1 MIRFLTM
8 TGALMLWA
16 SIGSAQLG
24 NLKGIGKKV
33 LEKSGSAVEKGNPGS
48 NTGNEVTS
56 SQGDVTGGGSSVE
69 GTSSSSAGM
78 SVHSVISTEP
88 GNVVFST
95 SPIDP
100 ASPEGL
106 TTTFKAGDHVYA
118 VAYLPQTLKEIYVNA
133 GPNEKL
139 QVEIFIYEIKPPLYD
154 YQQPREEQ
162 LTFANMYI
170 SDNLKQ
176 KNYLVI
182 EMVPDP
188 ATTLIYN
195 TPGITWKKFGKKYEG
210 PVNFAETLS
219 KLGPGE
225 HTLKVVVHCYYSP
238 AASGTMKISGS
249 DFGVYNPIAEQL
261 NEAGLNAGMA
271 NAEFPAAVTTDK
283 IREGQMVAALKNSN
297 DWKTGF
303 IDGTEVLK
311 AAITYD
317 WEIRRH
323 EISGAI
329 LHRYCIACMAVKT
342 KSGGCAYYRVTFQE
356 DYVGGNFQLLRYD
369 GVGDKVMMDCAK
381 LK

>member
-1 MIRFLTM
+1 MKSVKFLIIVS
-8 TGALMLWA
+8 ALMFWA
-16 SIGSAQLG
+16 VAGSAQLG
-24 NLKGIGKKV
+24 NLKSIGKKV
-33 LEKSGSAVEKGNPGS
+33 LETTGAAAEKENSGSNAGNKGTTVP
-48 NTGNEVTS
+48 E
-56 SQGDVTGGGSSVE
+56 E
-69 GTSSSSAGM
+69 AAPAPAGM
-78 SVHSVISTEP
+78 AGEMNISTEP
-88 GNVVFST
+88 GTVVFSS

-100 ASPEGL
+100 ASPAGL
-106 TTTFKAGDHVYA
+106 QTEFRAGDHLYA
-118 VAYLPQTLKEIYVNA
+118 VAYLPQTLKDIYVNA
-133 GPNEKL
+133 SENEKL
-139 QVEIFIYEIKPPLYD
+139 QVEVFVYEIKPPLYD

-170 SDNLKQ
+170 SGDLKQ
-176 KNYLVI
+176 KNFLVI

-188 ATTLIYN
+188 AVTQVYN

-210 PVNFAETLS
+210 PVNFAESLA

-225 HTLKVVVHCYYSP
+225 HTLKVVVQCYYSP
-238 AASGTMKISGS
+238 AASGTLKISGEEYT
-249 DFGVYNPIAEQL
+249 GYNRVAEQL
-261 NEAGLNAGMA
+261 NEAGAAAGMA

-283 IREGQMVAALKNSN
+283 TREAQMVAALKNSN

-311 AAITYD
+311 VAITYD

-329 LHRYCIACMAVKT
+329 LHRYCIAYMAVKT

-356 DYVGGNFQLLRYD
+356 DYVGGKFQPLRYD

>member
-1 MIRFLTM
+1 MKSVKFLIIVS
-8 TGALMLWA
+8 ALMFWA
-16 SIGSAQLG
+16 VAGSAQLG
-24 NLKGIGKKV
+24 NLKSIGKKV
-33 LEKSGSAVEKGNPGS
+33 LETTGAAAEKENSGSNAGNKGTTVP
-48 NTGNEVTS
+48 E
-56 SQGDVTGGGSSVE
+56 E
-69 GTSSSSAGM
+69 AAPAPAGM
-78 SVHSVISTEP
+78 AGEMNISTEP
-88 GNVVFST
+88 GTVVFSS

-100 ASPEGL
+100 ASPAGL
-106 TTTFKAGDHVYA
+106 QTEFRGGDHLYA
-118 VAYLPQTLKEIYVNA
+118 VAYLPQTLKDIYVNA
-133 GPNEKL
+133 SENEKL
-139 QVEIFIYEIKPPLYD
+139 QVEVFVYEIKPPLYD

-170 SDNLKQ
+170 SGDLKQ
-176 KNYLVI
+176 KNFLVI

-188 ATTLIYN
+188 AVTQVYN

-210 PVNFAETLS
+210 PVNFAESLA

-225 HTLKVVVHCYYSP
+225 HTLKVVVQCYYSP
-238 AASGTMKISGS
+238 AATGTIKISGS
-249 DFGVYNPIAEQL
+249 DFGVYNQKAEKL
-261 NEAGLNAGMA
+261 NEVGMNAGMA

-283 IREGQMVAALKNSN
+283 TREAQMVAALKNSN

-311 AAITYD
+311 VAITYD

-329 LHRYCIACMAVKT
+329 LHRYCIAYMAVKT

-356 DYVGGNFQLLRYD
+356 DYVGGKFQPLRYD

>member
-1 MIRFLTM
+1 MKSVKFLIIVS
-8 TGALMLWA
+8 ALMFWA
-16 SIGSAQLG
+16 VAGSAQLG
-24 NLKGIGKKV
+24 NLKSIGKKV
-33 LEKSGSAVEKGNPGS
+33 LETTGAAAEKENSGSNAGNKGTTVP
-48 NTGNEVTS
+48 E
-56 SQGDVTGGGSSVE
+56 E
-69 GTSSSSAGM
+69 AAPAPAGM
-78 SVHSVISTEP
+78 AGEMNISTEP
-88 GNVVFST
+88 GTVVFSS

-100 ASPEGL
+100 ASPAGL
-106 TTTFKAGDHVYA
+106 QTEFRAGDHLYA
-118 VAYLPQTLKEIYVNA
+118 VAYLPQTLKDIYVNA
-133 GPNEKL
+133 SENEKL
-139 QVEIFIYEIKPPLYD
+139 QVEVFVYEIKPPLYD

-170 SDNLKQ
+170 SGDLKQ
-176 KNYLVI
+176 KNFLVI

-188 ATTLIYN
+188 AVTQVYN

-210 PVNFAETLS
+210 PVNFAESLA

-225 HTLKVVVHCYYSP
+225 HTLKVVVQCYYSP
-238 AASGTMKISGS
+238 AATGTIKISGS
-249 DFGVYNPIAEQL
+249 DFGVYNQKAEKL
-261 NEAGLNAGMA
+261 NEVGMNAGMA

-283 IREGQMVAALKNSN
+283 TREAQMVAALKNSN

-311 AAITYD
+311 VAITYD

-329 LHRYCIACMAVKT
+329 LHRYCIAYMAVKT

-356 DYVGGNFQLLRYD
+356 DYVGGKFQPLRYD